1 MPRKLVR
8 RMQSSEPGEDPET
21 ETDAD
26 ADADA
31 DAEATQP
38 EWKPTPLLY
47 NVADACFILGK
58 ISKQMLYRL
67 IHLKQIHPVKIG
79 TRSLFTMAELERF
92 VEEKVRESELAG

>member
-8 RMQSSEPGEDPET
+8 RVASAEPEAEVGT
-21 ETDAD
+21 E
-26 ADADA
+26 
-31 DAEATQP
+31 AEAESEEAKEQ

-67 IHLKQIHPVKIG
+67 IHLKQIQPVKIG

-92 VEEKVRESELAG
+92 VEERVRESALAG